1 MQQVVF
7 SNQIMAQMLF
17 FYTLVLKRTKQ
28 WIHILAH
35 GDTPKDKVNEGSF
48 GTQCGSH
55 SYIQCM
61 HEGSYKLS
69 HPSHHHSHVRRV
81 KTFLKLEISHLVLR
95 VKSYRSARPTRNDR
109 NEKMENLSC
118 WKPGGPQMITISI
131 VGVYWQEPTK
141 HKIET
146 TKPDPNCS

>member
-1 MQQVVF
+1 
-7 SNQIMAQMLF
+7 MAQMLF
-17 FYTLVLKRTKQ
+17 FNTLVLKRAKQ

-35 GDTPKDKVNEGSF
+35 GGTPKDEVNEGSL

-69 HPSHHHSHVRRV
+69 HPSHHHSHVRHV
-81 KTFLKLEISHLVLR
+81 KTFLKPEISHLVLR
-95 VKSYRSARPTRNDR
+95 VKSYRSRPTRNDR

-118 WKPGGPQMITISI
+118 WKPGGPQMINISI
-131 VGVYWQEPTK
+131 LGVYWKEPTK